1 MNKTLNYATIMLISV
16 FMLTSCGIVTKT
28 YKQPSQVV
36 TDSLYRDAQ
45 TDTATVAD
53 LPWHELFSDPVLQKL
68 IQEGLDQNLDLKSAL
83 EKMNEAKAYLTQEK
97 LSLLP
102 SVSGLANV
110 TREKLSQEA
119 NPPSTTTLNLT
130 VWEAGLSTS
139 WELDVWGKLNSS
151 RKAALANFLKSDAA
165 RRAAQTE
172 LIADI
177 ANTYYSLIAMDEKL
191 AITKETV
198 RNRAD
203 EVKTMKNL
211 KESAVV
217 NGAAVVQSQA
227 NLYSVQISIPDL
239 QQSIR
244 ETENTLCILLGRAP
258 GSIERGSLAQQ
269 STLSD
274 LKTGVSSQLLKNR
287 PDVQEAELA
296 LRAAFENTNV
306 ARASFYPSLN
316 ISADGGLSAYTLSN
330 FFDHSLF
337 YTLIGGLT
345 QPIFN
350 NGRNQ
355 ANLKIAKAQQQE
367 AFYNFKKSTLTAG
380 EEVSNALYAYQ
391 MAVEKETTRT
401 KQLDALET
409 SVDFTNELLRY
420 SSATNYTDVLTSE
433 QSLLS
438 AQLSSIN
445 DKVQK
450 LQAIVNLY
458 KALGGGW
465 K

>member
-1 MNKTLNYATIMLISV
+1 MNKKFKYAILMLMSV
-16 FMLTSCGIVTKT
+16 FILASCSIVTKT
-28 YKQPSQVV
+28 YTQPLRVAS
-36 TDSLYRDAQ
+36 DSLYRDIQ
-45 TDTATVAD
+45 TDTTSIACRPWQD
-53 LPWHELFSDPVLQKL
+53 LFPDPILQKL
-68 IQEGLDQNLDLKSAL
+68 IQEGLNQNLDLKSAL
-83 EKMNEAKAYLTQEK
+83 EKMNEAKASLTQEK

-102 SVSGLANV
+102 SVSGIANV
-110 TREKLSQEA
+110 TKNKLSQQSTYSTIL
-119 NPPSTTTLNLT
+119 STTT
-130 VWEAGLSTS
+130 WEAGLSAS
-139 WELDVWGKLNSS
+139 WELDIWGKLNSS
-151 RKAALANFLKSDAA
+151 KKAALANFLKSDAA
-165 RRAAQTE
+165 HRAAQTE
-172 LIADI
+172 LIAAI
-177 ANTYYSLIAMDEKL
+177 ANTYYSLLAMDEKL
-191 AITKETV
+191 LITRETV
-198 RNRAD
+198 KNRTE
-203 EVKTMKNL
+203 EVKTMKTL

-239 QQSIR
+239 QQNIR
-244 ETENTLCILLGRAP
+244 ETENALCILLGRTP
-258 GSIERGSLAQQ
+258 GPIERGSFAQQ
-269 STLSD
+269 SSFSD
-274 LKTGVSSQLLKNR
+274 LKTGVPSQLLKNR

-306 ARASFYPSLN
+306 ARANFYPSLS
-316 ISADGGLSAYTLSN
+316 ITGDGGLSAYSLSN

-337 YTLIGGLT
+337 YTLVGGLT

-367 AFYNFKKSTLTAG
+367 AFYNFKKSTLVAG

-401 KQLDALET
+401 KQLEALT
-409 SVDFTNELLRY
+409 KSVDFTNELLRY

-450 LQAIVNLY
+450 LQATVNLY

>member
-1 MNKTLNYATIMLISV
+1 MLVSV

-28 YKQPSQVV
+28 YKQPSQEI
-36 TDSLYRDAQ
+36 TDSVYRNVL
-45 TDTATVAD
+45 TDSATIAD
-53 LPWHELFSDPVLQKL
+53 LPWQEMFSDPILQKI
-68 IQEGLDQNLDLKSAL
+68 IQEGLNQNLDLKSAM
-83 EKMNEAKAYLTQEK
+83 EKMNEAKATLTQGQ

-102 SVSGLANV
+102 TANGFAEV
-110 TREKLSQEA
+110 TKNKLSQQA
-119 NPPSTTTLNLT
+119 TQSSILNSTN
-130 VWEAGLSTS
+130 WEAGLSAS

-165 RRAAQTE
+165 RRVVQTE
-172 LIADI
+172 LIATI

-191 AITKETV
+191 AITLETV
-198 RNRAD
+198 KNRAE
-203 EVKTMKNL
+203 EVKTMKTL
-211 KESAVV
+211 KESAVL

-244 ETENTLCILLGRAP
+244 ETENALCILLGRAP

-269 STLSD
+269 FSLSNI
-274 LKTGVSSQLLKNR
+274 KAGVPSQLLKNR

-306 ARASFYPSLN
+306 AKASFYPSLIIN
-316 ISADGGLSAYTLSN
+316 GNGGFSANNFSD

-337 YTLIGGLT
+337 YTLVGGLT

-350 NGRNQ
+350 NGKNQ

-367 AFYNFKKSTLTAG
+367 AFYNFKKSVLSAG
-380 EEVSNALYAYQ
+380 EEVSNALYTYQ
-391 MAVEKETTRT
+391 MAVEKETIRT
-401 KQLDALET
+401 KQLEALEK

-438 AQLSSIN
+438 AQLASTN
-445 DKVQK
+445 DKLQK
-450 LQAIVNLY
+450 LQAVVDLY